1 MQVISL
7 NILGGAIYEP
17 LKDFILKHAPD
28 TDFFCFQEVY
38 SSATPQ
44 IRESGLRTNIIA
56 DLQEWLPEFDPYV
69 ETVETDFP
77 YPGVTADLV
86 IFARKGIPIKSTG
99 KVLIHDTKTSDGN
112 ETEPPIYLQYVRLDG
127 LTLAHVHGLVFPGS
141 KVDTPERLDQS
152 RQINKFLGSESGH
165 KILCGDFNLDRD
177 TESVALIEQAGMRN
191 LIKEFHIMTTRS
203 EINYDRFPAHDR
215 QYFADYMFVSS
226 NVKVEEFE
234 VPVVNVSDHLPM
246 RLKFY

>member
-17 LKDFILKHAPD
+17 LKDFIIKQAPG

-38 SSATPQ
+38 SSAKPE
-44 IRESGLRTNIIA
+44 IHKSGLRTNILA
-56 DLQEWLPEFDPYV
+56 DLQQWLPEFDAHF
-69 ETVETDFP
+69 EILEDNFP
-77 YPGVTADLV
+77 RPDITSGMV

-99 KVLIHDTKTSDGN
+99 KVFIHDAKTSNVD
-112 ETEPPIYLQYVRLDG
+112 ESEPPGYIHYVRLDSAC
-127 LTLAHVHGLVFPGS
+127 LAHFHGLVFPGS

-152 RQINKFLGSESGH
+152 RQINKFLAGEAGQ

-191 LIKEFHIMTTRS
+191 LVKEFHVMTTRS
-203 EINYDRFPAHDR
+203 EINYARFPAHDR
-215 QYFADYMFVSS
+215 QYFADYVFVSPD
-226 NVKVEEFE
+226 VKVEEFE
-234 VPVVNVSDHLPM
+234 FPIVNVSDHLPL
-246 RLKFY
+246 RLKF